1 MKFRFWLASIETWQS
16 SSAMSMCCPRPL
28 LARSSS
34 AARMP
39 TVEYMPVIRSATA
52 TPAEAARIDQFWSSA
67 VRNQAWGSLG
77 TGSVIG
83 RSLRTGRSFRLP

>member
-52 TPAEAARIDQFWSSA
+52 TPAFC
-67 VRNQAWGSLG
+67 GPPP
-77 TGSVIG
+77 G
-83 RSLRTGRSFRLP
+83 RASRSPVMLISPPMPWIMKS